1 MADTKLTGLSAVTN
15 SSADEPTYLVDDPGG
30 TPVSQKITLLDL
42 LFAAGDVS
50 VTGATTATIGRMHVC
65 SGTTA
70 DYTVTL
76 PAASG
81 NAGKLIGFRISPA
94 LTSLITLDGNSSETI
109 DGALTRIMWAEE
121 AAILSCDG
129 SNWFKI
135 GGKTRAMSAEM
146 YASASADVP
155 SRIHTKVGLDTIVSN
170 LGGMA
175 DTANRRFNIKRPSVY
190 LLTPIIRFCAASPN
204 HGAQFSVACT
214 RVISGIYLNG
224 ALLAPYAEV
233 DTPGATFPTPQFTLR
248 QTLATGDTV
257 ESYAIQVSGTTQGFQ
272 GYTASA
278 QYSSMVVVEVPQW

>member
-1 MADTKLTGLSAVTN
+1 MADTKLTGL
-15 SSADEPTYLVDDPGG
+15 
-30 TPVSQKITLLDL
+30 DL
-42 LFAAGDVS
+42 LGLLFSAGDVS

-81 NAGKLIGFRISPA
+81 NAGKLIGFRMSPA
-94 LTSLITLDGNSSETI
+94 LTTIVTLDGNSGETI
-109 DGALTRIMWAEE
+109 DGALTRVMWAEE
-121 AAILSCDG
+121 AAILTCDG

-146 YASASADVP
+146 YASASGDVP

-175 DTANRRFNIKRPSVY
+175 DPTNKRFTIKRPSVY

-204 HGAQFSVACT
+204 HGTQFSVACT
-214 RVISGIYLNG
+214 RILSGIYLNG
-224 ALLAPYAEV
+224 VLLAPFAEV
-233 DTPGATFPTPQFTLR
+233 DAPGDTFPTPQFTLR
-248 QTLATGDTV
+248 RTLAAGDIV
-257 ESYAIQVSGTTQGFQ
+257 ESYAIQVSGTTQGYQ
-272 GYTASA
+272 GYTSSA
-278 QYSSMVVVEVPQW
+278 QFSSMVVLEVPQW